1 LYEWACAG
9 WYEVVRAAR
18 ALFWFTVE
26 ISIIGAQ
33 VLRPNWIAMAYS
45 SFRRRTV
52 LLSLALLPVP
62 VMAGPMVVRYW
73 YVPVDAVRYGYYY
86 ELLEAAMQTTE
97 AEFGPYRVERDT
109 SPMSS
114 ARWNAEAIRG
124 IRVNVLW
131 SDVGHPEVDEGMI
144 PVAVPADRGVH
155 GYRVLLIR
163 KDRQQDFDS
172 VRTLSDMRRFVVG
185 QGENWGD
192 IKIFKANGLRVSTAP
207 KYDLLFSMLDAR
219 RFDYFSRSVLE
230 APVEIDTFGRDHPDL
245 AIERGLLLHYRF
257 PVVYYVSKRYPEL
270 ARRMQAGLEKMVA
283 NGSLQILFD
292 RHFGATLARL
302 DLPSRRIIE
311 LTNPFLPGFVPLARP
326 EYWYNPLSNPKK

>member
-1 LYEWACAG
+1 
-9 WYEVVRAAR
+9 
-18 ALFWFTVE
+18 
-26 ISIIGAQ
+26 
-33 VLRPNWIAMAYS
+33 MAYS
-45 SFRRRTV
+45 SFLRRTV

-62 VMAGPMVVRYW
+62 VLAGPMGIRYW
-73 YVPVDAVRYGYYY
+73 YASVDAARYGYYC
-86 ELLEAAMQTTE
+86 ELLEAALKTTE
-97 AEFGPYRVERDT
+97 AEFGPYRIERET

-114 ARWNAEAIRG
+114 ARLNVEAIRG

-131 SDVGHPEVDEGMI
+131 SDVGHPDVDEGMI
-144 PVAVPADRGVH
+144 PVPVPADRGVH
-155 GYRVLLIR
+155 GFRVLLIR
-163 KDRQQDFDS
+163 RDRQRDFDS
-172 VRTLSDMRRFVVG
+172 VRTLSDLRHFVVG

-192 IKIFKANGLRVSTAP
+192 IKIFKVNDLRVRTAP

-230 APVEIDTFGRDHPDL
+230 APIEIDTFGRDHPDL
-245 AIERGLLLHYRF
+245 VIERGLLLHYRF

-270 ARRMQAGLEKMVA
+270 ARRLQLGLEKMVT
-283 NGSLQILFD
+283 NGSLQTLFH

-326 EYWYNPLSNPKK
+326 EYWYDPLSSPRK

>member
-1 LYEWACAG
+1 M
-9 WYEVVRAAR
+9 
-18 ALFWFTVE
+18 
-26 ISIIGAQ
+26 SIIGAQ
-33 VLRPNWIAMAYS
+33 VLCLNRIAMAYS
-45 SFRRRTV
+45 SFRRRTA
-52 LLSLALLPVP
+52 LLSLALLPVSA
-62 VMAGPMVVRYW
+62 MAGPMVVRYL

-86 ELLEAAMQTTE
+86 ELLEVAMKTTE
-97 AEFGPYRVERDT
+97 AEFGPYRIERET
-109 SPMSS
+109 NPMSS

-124 IRVNVLW
+124 VRVNVLW

-155 GYRVLLIR
+155 GFRVLLIR
-163 KDRQQDFDS
+163 KDRQRDFDS
-172 VRTLSDMRRFVVG
+172 VRTLADLRHFVVG

-230 APVEIDTFGRDHPDL
+230 APVEIDTFGREHPDL
-245 AIERGLLLHYRF
+245 VIERGLLLHYRF
-257 PVVYYVSKRYPEL
+257 PVVYYVSKRSPEL
-270 ARRMQAGLEKMVA
+270 ARRLQAGLETMVA
-283 NGSLQILFD
+283 NGSLQALFD

-302 DLPSRRIIE
+302 DLSARRIIE

-326 EYWYNPLSNPKK
+326 AYWYDPLASPRK

>member
-1 LYEWACAG
+1 M
-9 WYEVVRAAR
+9 
-18 ALFWFTVE
+18 
-26 ISIIGAQ
+26 SIIGAQ
-33 VLRPNWIAMAYS
+33 VLRLNWIAMACS

-52 LLSLALLPVP
+52 LLSLALLPMP
-62 VMAGPMVVRYW
+62 AMAGPMVVRYW

-86 ELLEAAMQTTE
+86 ELLEVAMKTTE
-97 AEFGPYRVERDT
+97 AEFGPYRIERET

-163 KDRQQDFDS
+163 KDRQRDFDG
-172 VRTLSDMRRFVVG
+172 VRTLSDLRHLVVG

-192 IKIFKANGLRVSTAP
+192 IKIFKANGLRVRTAP

-230 APVEIDTFGRDHPDL
+230 APVEIDTFGRDHPEL

-257 PVVYYVSKRYPEL
+257 PVVYYVSKRCPEL
-270 ARRMQAGLEKMVA
+270 ARRLQAGLEKMVA
-283 NGSLQILFD
+283 NGSLQALFD

-302 DLPSRRIIE
+302 DLPPRRIIE

-326 EYWYNPLSNPKK
+326 EYWYDPLSSPRK